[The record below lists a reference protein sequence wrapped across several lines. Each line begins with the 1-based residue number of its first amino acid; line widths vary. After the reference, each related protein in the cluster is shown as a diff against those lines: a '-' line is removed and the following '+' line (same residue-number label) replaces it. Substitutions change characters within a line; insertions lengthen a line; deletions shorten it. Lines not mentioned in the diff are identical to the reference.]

1 MSTLQELAERLTERQ
16 TVENLNARLAPHWR
30 WDPKRFSLD
39 YRSNGIEYSVPVTD
53 LRTSADTLDWIMQ
66 LCEKTWLSHEDLGV
80 FVYAVNE
87 LVRPQ
92 MNLCCGGQEHGPI
105 DVARQIPTGYLDAS

>member
-1 MSTLQELAERLTERQ
+1 MSTLQELTDRLEERQ
-16 TVENLNARLAPHWR
+16 TTENLNARLAPYHWR
-30 WDPKRFSLD
+30 WNPKHLSLD
-39 YRSNGIEYSVPVTD
+39 YCREGIEYYVPVTD

-66 LCEKTWLSHEDLGV
+66 LCEKVWLPREDLGA

-92 MNLCCGGQEHGPI
+92 MTLCSGGHEHGPI
-105 DVARQIPTGYLDAS
+105 DVARQIPAGYLDA